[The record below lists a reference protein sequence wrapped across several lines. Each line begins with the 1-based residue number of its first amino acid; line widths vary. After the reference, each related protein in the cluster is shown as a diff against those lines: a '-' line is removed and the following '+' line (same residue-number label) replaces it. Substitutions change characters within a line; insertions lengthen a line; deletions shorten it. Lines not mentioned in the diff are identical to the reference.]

1 MVPYTARL
9 DRSGR
14 LVLPAAI
21 RGELELREGDEV
33 VFLAG
38 TSPGEV
44 RLLPRRAAV
53 RQSQAVVRK
62 HIPADRQL
70 VEELVRT
77 RRREAAREGRAGAGR
92 RKG

>member
-38 TSPGEV
+38 ASPGEV

-53 RQSQAVVRK
+53 RQSQEMVRK
-62 HIPADRQL
+62 HIPADRKL
-70 VEELVRT
+70 VEGLVRT
-77 RRREAAREGRAGAGR
+77 RRREAAQETRAGAAR
-92 RKG
+92 RKR

>member
-14 LVLPAAI
+14 LVIPAAI
-21 RGELELREGDEV
+21 RGELELHEGDEV

-38 TSPGEV
+38 TSPSEV

-53 RQSQAVVRK
+53 RQSQALVRK
-62 HIPADRQL
+62 YIPADAKL
-70 VEELVRT
+70 VEELVRI
-77 RRREAAREGRAGAGR
+77 RRQDAARESRAAAGR

>member
-38 TSPGEV
+38 ASPGEV
-44 RLLPRRAAV
+44 RLLPRREAV
-53 RQSQAVVRK
+53 RQSQALVRK
-62 HIPADRQL
+62 HIPADRKL
-70 VEELVRT
+70 VEELIRT
-77 RRREAAREGRAGAGR
+77 RRRDAAREIGPGAGR

>member
-1 MVPYTARL
+1 MVPHTARL

-44 RLLPRRAAV
+44 RLLPRRGAL
-53 RQSQAVVRK
+53 RQSQALVRA
-62 HIPADRQL
+62 HIPAGRRLAD
-70 VEELVRT
+70 ELVRS
-77 RRREAAREGRAGAGR
+77 RRREAAQETPSRPRRA
-92 RKG
+92 

>member
-53 RQSQAVVRK
+53 RQSQAMVRK
-62 HIPADRQL
+62 HIPADRKL

-77 RRREAAREGRAGAGR
+77 RRGDAARESRAGVGR
-92 RKG
+92 RRR

>member
-1 MVPYTARL
+1 MPPYTARL

-38 TSPGEV
+38 ASPGEV

-53 RQSQAVVRK
+53 RQSQALVRK
-62 HIPADRQL
+62 HIPADRKL
-70 VEELVRT
+70 VEDLVRT
-77 RRREAAREGRAGAGR
+77 RRREAVRENRAGAER

>member
-38 TSPGEV
+38 ASPGEV

-53 RQSQAVVRK
+53 RQSQAVVRRY
-62 HIPADRQL
+62 IPADRQL

-77 RRREAAREGRAGAGR
+77 RRREAAQKNRAGAKRHSG
-92 RKG
+92 

>member
-38 TSPGEV
+38 ASPGEV

-53 RQSQAVVRK
+53 RQSQDMVRK
-62 HIPADRQL
+62 HIPADRKL
-70 VEELVRT
+70 VEGLVRT
-77 RRREAAREGRAGAGR
+77 RRREAARELGAGAGR

>member
-44 RLLPRRAAV
+44 RLLPRREAV
-53 RQSQAVVRK
+53 RQSQALVRK
-62 HIPADRQL
+62 HIPADRKL
-70 VEELVRT
+70 VEELIRT
-77 RRREAAREGRAGAGR
+77 RREDAAREIGPGAGR